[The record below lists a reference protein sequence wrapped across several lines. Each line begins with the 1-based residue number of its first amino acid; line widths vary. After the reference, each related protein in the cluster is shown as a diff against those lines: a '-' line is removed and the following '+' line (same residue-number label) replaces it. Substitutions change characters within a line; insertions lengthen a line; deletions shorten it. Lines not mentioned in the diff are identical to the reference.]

1 MIRRLSQSRLEFFL
15 DRPVYPDRPQI
26 SYYLQAVNGIV
37 MKKQATGQLKQAGL
51 DNEEFAPGHARDAV
65 KTGTSTGGEVLSMA
79 GRSAQQPIAPQ
90 ANGRLSGRFSEKW
103 LATTCGLLPGVHSA
117 VFMVPDPNN
126 DQLHLLAH
134 WPESLDKHQDFFA
147 TVKYALKKRG
157 EVCLAKAHVIDGE
170 ALDYFAKPVYIR
182 SRLAGVLAVKMKHLP
197 TKKHLAVFHS
207 IKRSIRWLGLASFNE
222 PENDDFYG
230 SVVGVLAS
238 CFEQNSY
245 HQGLMRMVAE
255 LTSEFNCER
264 VAFAEM
270 QGHHCNV
277 IALSNSADFDQRS
290 NLVRKI
296 ADAMDEALE
305 QDSAILF
312 PDKKNKVIQR
322 AHQELARKFGSG
334 SIATV
339 PLVSE
344 RKLFGAITLMCSE
357 DSPLDDK
364 TLDMCQ
370 QILALLTPYLAL
382 KREKERGIV
391 SKIGESLANGL
402 RKLFGLK
409 HLRFKLVVSA
419 IATILV
425 LASLVETTFRISAD
439 AVLEGEV
446 QRVVAA
452 PISGYLLASAVR
464 AGDTISQ
471 GEVMASLDDSE
482 LKLELTKLNGRL
494 QKSRREYREA
504 QSSRDLVGVRVIKEQ
519 INQIDAEIELI
530 EQQMKSIHLTAP
542 FDGVVIEGDL
552 SQKLGSPVE
561 RGDALFKIAPLEGY
575 RIILKVDESK
585 ISYVREGQIGALTLS
600 SLSQLNFP
608 IKVERI
614 TSVARAED
622 GANMFRVEASLP
634 GVPDIL
640 RPGMQGIG
648 KINAGRERMLWI
660 WTHEIIDWL
669 RLWAWSWWP

>member
-1 MIRRLSQSRLEFFL
+1 M
-15 DRPVYPDRPQI
+15 
-26 SYYLQAVNGIV
+26 
-37 MKKQATGQLKQAGL
+37 
-51 DNEEFAPGHARDAV
+51 
-65 KTGTSTGGEVLSMA
+65 
-79 GRSAQQPIAPQ
+79 
-90 ANGRLSGRFSEKW
+90 
-103 LATTCGLLPGVHSA
+103 
-117 VFMVPDPNN
+117 
-126 DQLHLLAH
+126 
-134 WPESLDKHQDFFA
+134 
-147 TVKYALKKRG
+147 
-157 EVCLAKAHVIDGE
+157 
-170 ALDYFAKPVYIR
+170 
-182 SRLAGVLAVKMKHLP
+182 
-197 TKKHLAVFHS
+197 
-207 IKRSIRWLGLASFNE
+207 
-222 PENDDFYG
+222 
-230 SVVGVLAS
+230 
-238 CFEQNSY
+238 
-245 HQGLMRMVAE
+245 
-255 LTSEFNCER
+255 
-264 VAFAEM
+264 
-270 QGHHCNV
+270 
-277 IALSNSADFDQRS
+277 
-290 NLVRKI
+290 
-296 ADAMDEALE
+296 
-305 QDSAILF
+305 
-312 PDKKNKVIQR
+312 
-322 AHQELARKFGSG
+322 
-334 SIATV
+334 
-339 PLVSE
+339 
-344 RKLFGAITLMCSE
+344 
-357 DSPLDDK
+357 
-364 TLDMCQ
+364 
-370 QILALLTPYLAL
+370 
-382 KREKERGIV
+382 
-391 SKIGESLANGL
+391 
-402 RKLFGLK
+402 K